1 MRLWNILRASAIAAG
16 LLALRLIPLAKTES
30 VSLCILYHL
39 TGRRCPGCGMPY
51 NGRKCRNCLF
61 QPAKTDLTAVR
72 TGRKR
77 NHASPG
83 FPKCGKKQ
91 KSLLRSLIG
100 FLVILAL
107 IALMLPSLRNWGM
120 ELEEMER
127 TNSTVQSAAD

>member
-1 MRLWNILRASAIAAG
+1 MERN
-16 LLALRLIPLAKTES
+16 
-30 VSLCILYHL
+30 
-39 TGRRCPGCGMPY
+39 RCPGCGMPY

-61 QPAKTDLTAVR
+61 QTVKTDLT
-72 TGRKR
+72 
-77 NHASPG
+77 SDSI
-83 FPKCGKKQ
+83 GKKQ
-91 KSLLRSLIG
+91 NWASAGFQTGRRKARPVLRSLLG

>member
-1 MRLWNILRASAIAAG
+1 MERN
-16 LLALRLIPLAKTES
+16 
-30 VSLCILYHL
+30 
-39 TGRRCPGCGMPY
+39 RCPGCGMPY

-127 TNSTVQSAAD
+127 TNSTVQSATD